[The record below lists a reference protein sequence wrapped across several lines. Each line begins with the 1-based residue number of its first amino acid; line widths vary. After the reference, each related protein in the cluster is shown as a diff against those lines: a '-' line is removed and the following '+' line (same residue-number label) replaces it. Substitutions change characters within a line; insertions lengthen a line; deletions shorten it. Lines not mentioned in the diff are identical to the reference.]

1 MHVIHHIIFLCLFCF
16 LLSYGDYRD
25 LHVLTHSFP
34 TLCSSDLQIAYFHEA
49 AALGELFNGIAP
61 MQQYALITINIGQAG
76 FATCGR
82 SKARIKGEHARVC
95 VKLPRSEEHTSELQS
110 LMRISY
116 AVFCLKKKNKNKVT
130 KIQRLSQYIHEKPKN
145 TQ

>member
-1 MHVIHHIIFLCLFCF
+1 MIRRPPRSTRTDTLFP
-16 LLSYGDYRD
+16 Y
-25 LHVLTHSFP
+25 T
-34 TLCSSDLQIAYFHEA
+34 TLFRSEA

-95 VKLPRSEEHTSELQS
+95 VKLPDIQHIRSHGSRQDGVILRLLTNIQLGVPRSEEHTSDLQS
-110 LMRISY
+110 LMRNS
-116 AVFCLKKKNKNKVT
+116 
-130 KIQRLSQYIHEKPKN
+130 
-145 TQ
+145 

>member
-1 MHVIHHIIFLCLFCF
+1 
-16 LLSYGDYRD
+16 
-25 LHVLTHSFP
+25 
-34 TLCSSDLQIAYFHEA
+34 
-49 AALGELFNGIAP
+49 

-95 VKLPRSEEHTSELQS
+95 VKLPDIQHIRSHGSRQDGVILRLLTNIQLGVPFTHIVLLCNSSRSEEHTSELQS

-116 AVFCLKKKNKNKVT
+116 AVFCLKKKIKKILKTRTTDYSTHTT
-130 KIQRLSQYIHEKPKN
+130 KPTN
-145 TQ
+145 TQYQSTHS